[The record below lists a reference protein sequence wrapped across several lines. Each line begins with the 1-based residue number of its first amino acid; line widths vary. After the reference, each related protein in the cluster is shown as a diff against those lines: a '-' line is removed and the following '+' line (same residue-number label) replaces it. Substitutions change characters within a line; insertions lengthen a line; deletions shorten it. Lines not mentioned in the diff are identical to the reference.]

1 MDPIVVRTLGI
12 FEEHSGS
19 RRSIPVPFTKL
30 TTPKINSFHQL
41 DNHSR
46 FEFQVVHSKLHVFV
60 IKSFEALYFL
70 IVVSLLHN
78 FGNICEN
85 KLIFIFEL
93 NQGLLN

>member
-41 DNHSR
+41 DNQSR
-46 FEFQVVHSKLHVFV
+46 FEFQVVHSKTMLFPCAMLTHYPTVCATPIWVMGQFPLRNGV
-60 IKSFEALYFL
+60 
-70 IVVSLLHN
+70 LLM
-78 FGNICEN
+78 ITT
-85 KLIFIFEL
+85 ISIR
-93 NQGLLN
+93 